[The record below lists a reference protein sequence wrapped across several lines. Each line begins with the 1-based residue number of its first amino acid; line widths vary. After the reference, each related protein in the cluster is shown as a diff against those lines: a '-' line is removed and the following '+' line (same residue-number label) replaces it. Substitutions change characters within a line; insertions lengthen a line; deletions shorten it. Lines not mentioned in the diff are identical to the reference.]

1 MSDLRTNLSINYAE
15 GSRGADGALPD
26 AGEDAAGGY
35 EAHTTKWRD
44 LSISKARRPYFHL
57 RSPRAVTSMRERRL
71 RCVCDLIEK
80 PIELQIRR
88 FKVLFQNG

>member
-1 MSDLRTNLSINYAE
+1 MSDLRTNLSINYVEVPRRAYRTV
-15 GSRGADGALPD
+15 SA
-26 AGEDAAGGY
+26 AGEDATGGY

-57 RSPRAVTSMRERRL
+57 RSPRAVISMRERRL